1 MPAEFE
7 AELAELKTQVAELTK
22 KNKELEATE
31 LARLTKKYEQFTTD
45 ILEVVTEG
53 DLLESNFDNLIEKI
67 QDDELFIDLSK
78 VNNPNSDI
86 LGFRFVNIIEDLA
99 KKHLIEGLSGKDR
112 PRLTRVINDAV
123 KSPFL
128 QLIVNSNPITLM
140 VSRVVDKVT
149 SFVRSVKGKGGS
161 FVPSIERAF
170 DEQKL
175 NIFIGSLNKYV
186 KFYDSLLQTSNNYKA
201 GVNNLKNSKNELSHR
216 LDNYYNKFLGIL
228 GTEATQ
234 GAKLFKEIQKR
245 FPPITAATNKEQCLT
260 VLESEENLKAH
271 RISLKFPELRARIYE
286 FEIEYY
292 KILIEFFNQNLTTLK
307 NAHSLSNKPEKLTA
321 LQQRIEAKITS
332 IQKEI
337 TDTIA
342 KMVEHPK
349 P

>member
-1 MPAEFE
+1 MPADFQ
-7 AELAELKTQVAELTK
+7 AELAELKTQVAELAK

-31 LARLTKKYEQFTTD
+31 LTRLTKKYEQFTTD

-67 QDDELFIDLSK
+67 KDDELFIDLSK
-78 VNNPNSDI
+78 MNNPNSDI
-86 LGFRFVNIIEDLA
+86 LGFRFIRIIEDLA
-99 KKHLIEGLSGKDR
+99 KKQLIEGLNDKDQ
-112 PRLTRVINDAV
+112 PRLTRAINDAV

-128 QLIVNSNPITLM
+128 QMLVNSNPITLM

-149 SFVRSVKGKGGS
+149 SFVKSVKGRGGS

-170 DEQKL
+170 NEQKL
-175 NIFIGSLNKYV
+175 NVFIGSLNRYV
-186 KFYDSLLQTSNNYKA
+186 KFYDSLLQTSNNYQA

-228 GTEATQ
+228 GTEATN
-234 GAKLFKEIQKR
+234 GAKLFKEIQTR
-245 FPPITAATNKEQCLT
+245 FPPITPVTTKEQCLA

-271 RISLKFPELRARIYE
+271 KISLKFPELRSRIYE

-307 NAHSLSNKPEKLTA
+307 NAHSLSNKPEKLTT
-321 LQQRIEAKITS
+321 LQDRIEARITS
-332 IQKEI
+332 LQNEI
-337 TDTIA
+337 TNTIA
-342 KMVEHPK
+342 KLVEHPT